1 MSSNIQ
7 LQVDYNHTEF
17 TPGDTIS
24 GKIIWTDPGEGR
36 SLSLRLFWFTE
47 GKGTQDIEVVHELSW
62 PASQGN
68 ASFSIDLPNEPYSFS
83 GTLVSISW
91 AIEAVLL
98 PEETSSTRYNFQLTP
113 DGREIHLTPVENPVT
128 GGKKK
133 MRWNKK

>member
-24 GKIIWTDPGEGR
+24 GKIIWTDPGGEH

-47 GKGTQDIEVVHELSW
+47 GKGTQDIEVLHELSW

-68 ASFSIDLPNEPYSFS
+68 ASFSIVLPNEPYSFS

-98 PEETSSTRYNFQLTP
+98 PKETSSTRYNFQLTP
-113 DGREIHLTPVENPVT
+113 DGREIHLIPVKDPLT
-128 GGKKK
+128 
-133 MRWNKK
+133 RNKLRRNVK